1 VPRLRSF
8 NTGSSRNLRYPD
20 RRAASS
26 QDADLPT
33 PPPVGFGTWDD
44 YWRDVGVPDVD
55 LGIGADRIIE
65 ASESK
70 TVKNRLHLDI
80 HASGG
85 QAVPI
90 ATRRERVD
98 AEARRLTDLGATTI
112 GVLDEQGIDHY
123 AVAIKDP
130 EGNEFD
136 IN

>member
-1 VPRLRSF
+1 VIDGTGPKRLGRF
-8 NTGSSRNLRYPD
+8 WAAALRY
-20 RRAASS
+20 A
-26 QDADLPT
+26 LE

-44 YWRDVGVPDVD
+44 YWRDVEVPDVD
-55 LGIGADRIIE
+55 LGIGADRIIIE
-65 ASESK
+65 VSESK

-112 GVLDEQGIDHY
+112 GVLDE
-123 AVAIKDP
+123 
-130 EGNEFD
+130 EGSTTTRWL
-136 IN
+136 